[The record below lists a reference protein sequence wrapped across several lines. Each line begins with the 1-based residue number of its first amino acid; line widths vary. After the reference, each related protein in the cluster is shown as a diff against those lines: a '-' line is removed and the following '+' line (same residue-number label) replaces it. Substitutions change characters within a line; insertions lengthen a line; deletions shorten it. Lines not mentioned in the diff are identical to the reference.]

1 MLEIDSVK
9 VVCEADVYTT
19 AEDKNKHDYLTMSQ
33 PPKIFSFHSV
43 NYENMLK
50 MFRTQIYSFSII
62 HC

>member
-33 PPKIFSFHSV
+33 PPKNIFISLRKLWKYV
-43 NYENMLK
+43 
-50 MFRTQIYSFSII
+50 
-62 HC
+62 